1 MMTHLKLEILGKVT
15 LGYQIIMLCWQLL
28 NINKT
33 TRTIIIKQ
41 KFGHKISKSIE
52 VACIYRNLLLACL
65 ISCQRWCNQDENG
78 NEQRYWRQRHFI
90 LPGRQVIKSMSWSI
104 RNEVDNSK
112 KERK

>member
-1 MMTHLKLEILGKVT
+1 MTNLKLEILGKVT

-65 ISCQRWCNQDENG
+65 IRCQRWCNQDENG
-78 NEQRYWRQRHFI
+78 NEQRYWRQRHFTDLAWTSSDQI
-90 LPGRQVIKSMSWSI
+90 DELV
-104 RNEVDNSK
+104 NSK
-112 KERK
+112 